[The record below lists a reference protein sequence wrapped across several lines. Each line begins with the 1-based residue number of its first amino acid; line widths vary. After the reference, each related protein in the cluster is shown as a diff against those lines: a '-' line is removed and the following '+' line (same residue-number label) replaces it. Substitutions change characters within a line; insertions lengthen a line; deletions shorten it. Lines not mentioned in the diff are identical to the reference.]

1 MEKIDKYTH
10 YNVLVK
16 EKQYQRFEIKRL
28 IKNIHK
34 NSVKSLIFALHR
46 DNEELDEKKLN
57 ELEEYFKDLE

>member
-1 MEKIDKYTH
+1 MEKIDKYTY

-16 EKQYQRFEIKRL
+16 EEQYQRFETKRL